1 MDLTPICLYFVHLN
15 CRLWKTQ
22 LFFLIYCC
30 VFMPLRLKNANY
42 PNLQRTQK
50 ASEIKNPPRKFY
62 PQDPNTF
69 QRFKFL
75 YITLYG
81 FKGNPI
87 RIQRPS
93 KKFPQNF
100 FYKNPQLYISLTQII
115 IKQMELTLDQYEK
128 DTLLETIKFR
138 IEEDEH
144 LLVNTSLK
152 HDLIDILDK
161 LQYEEY

>member
-1 MDLTPICLYFVHLN
+1 M
-15 CRLWKTQ
+15 Q
-22 LFFLIYCC
+22 LFLLIFCC

-50 ASEIKNPPRKFY
+50 ARAIKNPPRKFY

-69 QRFKFL
+69 QRFRFL

-161 LQYEEY
+161 LQYEEYQKEN

>member
-62 PQDPNTF
+62 PQDPNTS
-69 QRFKFL
+69 QRFSIL

-81 FKGNPI
+81 SKGFPI
-87 RIQRPS
+87 KVLRPS
-93 KKFPQNF
+93 KNFPRIF
-100 FYKNPQLYISLTQII
+100 FYKNPELYITLIQII
-115 IKQMELTLDQYEK
+115 IKKWNSPSISMRK
-128 DTLLETIKFR
+128 IR
-138 IEEDEH
+138 
-144 LLVNTSLK
+144 S
-152 HDLIDILDK
+152 
-161 LQYEEY
+161 